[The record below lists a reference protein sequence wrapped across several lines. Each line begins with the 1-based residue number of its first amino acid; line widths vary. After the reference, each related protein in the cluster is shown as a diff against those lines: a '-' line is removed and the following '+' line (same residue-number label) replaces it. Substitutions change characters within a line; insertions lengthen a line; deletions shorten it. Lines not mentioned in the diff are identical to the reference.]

1 LKGNG
6 ANREKRMQMIDSI
19 SSRPLAEF
27 GRDTETTASTTAP
40 IRIWLVDDNRRLRMT
55 LMEVFGRFEGIQC
68 TASFAS
74 PNAVLSALASRVG
87 PDVVLLDM
95 NLGEHNG
102 LDAIRSIKSLSRSTQ
117 VLMLTTFFDSAA
129 ETRALMSGASG
140 FLLKSF
146 PIERIVTAVQEA
158 WRHPA
163 PHLKRGQIRPE
174 SFASQS
180 APSQEVAS
188 PAVAIESNLQAS
200 GRGDS
205 PRKRLVWV
213 KQCLDLIR
221 NFRN

>member
-1 LKGNG
+1 
-6 ANREKRMQMIDSI
+6 MQTIDSL
-19 SSRPLAEF
+19 SSRPPAEF
-27 GRDTETTASTTAP
+27 GGDTETTASTTAP

-174 SFASQS
+174 ALVGST
-180 APSQEVAS
+180 PPPQELVP
-188 PAVAIESNLQAS
+188 PAVTTETVTPARAS
-200 GRGDS
+200 GDS

-221 NFRN
+221 NIRN

>member
-1 LKGNG
+1 
-6 ANREKRMQMIDSI
+6 MQTIDSF
-19 SSRPLAEF
+19 SSRSPAEF
-27 GRDTETTASTTAP
+27 GGDTGITEATTSP

-68 TASFAS
+68 TAAFAS

-87 PDVVLLDM
+87 PDVVLLDI

-163 PHLKRGQIRPE
+163 PHLKRGQIRSE
-174 SFASQS
+174 ALASS
-180 APSQEVAS
+180 PSPSQEIAP
-188 PAVAIESNLQAS
+188 PAVATEADLRAS
-200 GRGDS
+200 GRGDG

-221 NFRN
+221 NIRN